1 MTEWLFALLLHQSTS
16 PWGKLNKYTGAVTF
30 VVTTPSFSGP
40 VELLLQ
46 LISSHDVDILDV
58 PLAPIVDA
66 FVAVLRDES
75 LTIDVEELSE
85 FLLIAAILL
94 EMKSQRLLPG
104 RDSTEPDEEF
114 VGWEERDVLLA
125 RLLELRTYA
134 ALSDAFVSLF
144 ERASRAF
151 PRLRG
156 IDEGFVVRPP
166 DLLAGVTT
174 TLLAGAYLRGIEEKP
189 VQVVRLNHV
198 TVDAVTVAE
207 TVVALSQRLPSMGRL
222 SFRRLTE
229 GLDSRI
235 EVIVHFLALLELCKL
250 GHIDLGQG
258 ATFGDVEIEW
268 LDVSLGLDLGKVD
281 SYEG

>member
-1 MTEWLFALLLHQSTS
+1 
-16 PWGKLNKYTGAVTF
+16 VTF
-30 VVTTPSFSGP
+30 VVTTPSFNGP
-40 VELLLQ
+40 VELLLH
-46 LISSHDVDILDV
+46 LINSHEMDILDV
-58 PLAPIVDA
+58 PLAPVVDE
-66 FVAVLRDES
+66 FVALLRDES
-75 LTIDVEELSE
+75 RSMPVEQLSE
-85 FLLIAAILL
+85 FLLIASILL

-144 ERASRAF
+144 ERASQSF

-156 IDEGFVVRPP
+156 IDDGFEVTPP
-166 DLLAGVTT
+166 DLLAGVTPA
-174 TLLAGAYLRGIEEKP
+174 LLAGAYLRGIEEKP
-189 VQVVRLNHV
+189 VPVVRLNHV

-207 TVVALSQRLPSMGRL
+207 TVVSLSQRLPAMGRL
-222 SFRRLTE
+222 TFRALTE
-229 GLDSRI
+229 GLQSRI

-250 GHIDLGQG
+250 GLIDLGQG
-258 ATFGDVEIEW
+258 STFGDVQIEW
-268 LDVSLGLDLGKVD
+268 LDETSLLDLGRVD

>member
-1 MTEWLFALLLHQSTS
+1 
-16 PWGKLNKYTGAVTF
+16 VTF

-46 LISSHDVDILDV
+46 LINTHEMDILDV
-58 PLAPIVDA
+58 PLEPIVDD
-66 FVAVLRDES
+66 FVSVLRDPAV
-75 LTIDVEELSE
+75 TIAVEELSE

-104 RDSTEPDEEF
+104 RDNTEPDEEF

-125 RLLELRTYA
+125 RLLELRTYS

-144 ERASRAF
+144 ERASRAYS
-151 PRLRG
+151 RLRG
-156 IDEGFVVRPP
+156 IDDGFVVTPP

-174 TLLAGAYLRGIEEKP
+174 AQLAGAYLRGIEEKP
-189 VQVVRLNHV
+189 VPVVRLNHV

-229 GLDSRI
+229 SLGTRI

-250 GHIDLGQG
+250 GLIDLGQG
-258 ATFGDVEIEW
+258 TTFGDVEIAW
-268 LDVSLGLDLGKVD
+268 LDATTTLDLGRID

>member
-1 MTEWLFALLLHQSTS
+1 
-16 PWGKLNKYTGAVTF
+16 VTF

-40 VELLLQ
+40 VELLLH
-46 LISSHDVDILDV
+46 LINSHEMDILDV
-58 PLAPIVDA
+58 PLAPVVDE
-66 FVAVLRDES
+66 FVALLRDES
-75 LTIDVEELSE
+75 RSMPVEQLSE
-85 FLLIAAILL
+85 FLLIASILL

-144 ERASRAF
+144 ERASQSF

-156 IDEGFVVRPP
+156 IDDGFEVTPP
-166 DLLAGVTT
+166 DLLAGVTPA
-174 TLLAGAYLRGIEEKP
+174 LLAGAYLRGIEEKP
-189 VQVVRLNHV
+189 VPVVRLNHV

-207 TVVALSQRLPSMGRL
+207 TVVSLSQRLPAMGRL
-222 SFRRLTE
+222 TFRALTE
-229 GLDSRI
+229 GLQSRI

-250 GHIDLGQG
+250 GLIDLGQG
-258 ATFGDVEIEW
+258 STFGDVQIEW
-268 LDVSLGLDLGKVD
+268 LDETSLLDLGRVD

>member
-1 MTEWLFALLLHQSTS
+1 M
-16 PWGKLNKYTGAVTF
+16 TF

-40 VELLLQ
+40 MDVLLH
-46 LISSHDVDILDV
+46 LINSHEVDILDV
-58 PLAPIVDA
+58 PLAPLIDE
-66 FVAVLRDES
+66 FVAVMRDDS
-75 LTIDVEELSE
+75 VVIPVEQLSE

-144 ERASRAF
+144 ERASQSF

-156 IDEGFVVRPP
+156 IDDGFLVTPP
-166 DLLAGVTT
+166 DLLAGVTPA
-174 TLLAGAYLRGIEEKP
+174 LLAGAYLRGIEEKP
-189 VQVVRLNHV
+189 VPVVRLNHV

-207 TVVALSQRLPSMGRL
+207 TAVSLSQRLPAMGRL
-222 SFRRLTE
+222 TFRALTE
-229 GLDSRI
+229 NLESRI

-250 GHIDLGQG
+250 GLIDLGQG
-258 ATFGDVEIEW
+258 TTFGDVQI
-268 LDVSLGLDLGKVD
+268 
-281 SYEG
+281 

>member
-1 MTEWLFALLLHQSTS
+1 M
-16 PWGKLNKYTGAVTF
+16 TF

-46 LISSHDVDILDV
+46 LISTHDVDILDV
-58 PLAPIVDA
+58 PLSPLVDA

-75 LTIDVEELSE
+75 TTLAMDELSE
-85 FLLIAAILL
+85 FLLIAAVLL

-104 RDSTEPDEEF
+104 RDNGELDEEF

-134 ALSDAFVSLF
+134 ALADAFVSLF
-144 ERASRAF
+144 ERAGRAY

-156 IDEGFVVRPP
+156 VNDGFGVQPP

-174 TLLAGAYLRGIEEKP
+174 AHLALAYLRGIEEKP
-189 VQVVRLNHV
+189 VPVVRLHHV

-207 TVVALSQRLPSMGRL
+207 TVATLAQSLPLRGRL
-222 SFRRLTE
+222 SFRQLIE
-229 GLDSRI
+229 GLTTRI
-235 EVIVHFLALLELCKL
+235 EIIVHFLALLELCKL
-250 GHIDLGQG
+250 GHVELGQG
-258 ATFGDVEIEW
+258 ATFGDVQIEW
-268 LDVSLGLDLGKVD
+268 IDSALGLDMGGVD
-281 SYEG
+281 RYEG

>member
-1 MTEWLFALLLHQSTS
+1 M
-16 PWGKLNKYTGAVTF
+16 TF

-46 LISSHDVDILDV
+46 LISSHETDILDV
-58 PLAPIVDA
+58 ALAPIVDE
-66 FVAVLRDES
+66 FVSAMRNPS
-75 LTIDVEELSE
+75 LVIDVEELSE
-85 FLLIAAILL
+85 FLLIASILL
-94 EMKSQRLLPG
+94 EMKSRQLLPG

-114 VGWEERDVLLA
+114 VGWEERDVWLA

-156 IDEGFVVRPP
+156 IDDGFTVQPP

-174 TLLAGAYLRGIEEKP
+174 AQLAGAYLRGIEEKP
-189 VQVVRLNHV
+189 VPVIRLNHV
-198 TVDAVTVAE
+198 TVDSVTVAE
-207 TVVALSQRLPSMGRL
+207 TVVSLSQRLPGMGRL

-229 GLDSRI
+229 GLGSRI

-250 GHIDLGQG
+250 GHIELGQG
-258 ATFGDVEIEW
+258 TTFGDVEIEW
-268 LDVSLGLDLGKVD
+268 LDVSLGLDLGRVD